1 MNDGRKSI
9 YRICHEENGRSVYY
23 GAFNN
28 LLDAQFERDLLILYN
43 WDIEKICECVD
54 GSTNGEKWLDGKMM
68 KSSFEKRIRNDY
80 FLAKNGGI
88 L

>member
-1 MNDGRKSI
+1 MNLKEDWD
-9 YRICHEENGRSVYY
+9 YE
-23 GAFNN
+23 
-28 LLDAQFERDLLILYN
+28 IL
-43 WDIEKICECVD
+43 CCL
-54 GSTNGEKWLDGKMM
+54 GEDEPEQWLDGKMM